1 MHTAMPALPKHP
13 WRWIAA
19 ALLLLF
25 LALRLPGW
33 WFGPEVT
40 VYRVEARPIIANVV
54 ATGRV
59 ESPSRVLIGSEI
71 VGTVVERPVFEGQ
84 HLAAGALVARLDDA
98 NEQAALAEAEAA
110 LAQLLERDRPAD
122 AALRDEAR
130 ARAVQ
135 AGRDAERLVALAERR
150 LVATDRVEQAEQAR
164 RIAVAALAAAEA
176 RARASGPAGSSERL
190 LRERIA
196 AARAALEQ
204 TVVRTRV
211 SGTVLRRLAEPGDV
225 VQPGRGIVELARDGS
240 TLVVAQVDERNLDR
254 LVEDLP
260 ALVSPDAFPQQR
272 LPGRLVF
279 LAPAVDPQTGTV
291 EVRVEVP
298 DAPPTLRQDMTV
310 SVDIEVGRRERALV
324 LPIDAIEAARGD
336 APAQVLAIREGR
348 VKRVPVTLGLRG
360 LDRVEVIEGLAEG
373 EAVLPLANAPA
384 PGRRVRIA
392 RDGG

>member
-1 MHTAMPALPKHP
+1 MLALPSRP
-13 WRWIAA
+13 WRWIAI

-25 LALRLPGW
+25 LAFRLPGW
-33 WFGPEVT
+33 LFGPELA

-54 ATGRV
+54 ATGRI
-59 ESPSRVLIGSEI
+59 ETPSRVVVGSEI
-71 VGTVVERPVFEGQ
+71 VGTVIERPVFEGQ
-84 HLAAGALVARLDDA
+84 RLAAGDLVARLADA
-98 NEQAALAEAEAA
+98 EEQAGLAEAEAA

-122 AALRDEAR
+122 AAARDEAR
-130 ARAVQ
+130 ARAMQ
-135 AGRDAERLVALAERR
+135 ARRDAERLVGLAERQ
-150 LVATDRVEQAEQAR
+150 LVAVEQAERAEQAR
-164 RIAVAALAAAEA
+164 RIAEAALSAAEA

-204 TVVRTRV
+204 TMVRTRV
-211 SGTVLRRLAEPGDV
+211 AGTVLRRLAEPGDV

-240 TLVVAQVDERNLDR
+240 TQVVAQVDERNLDR
-254 LVEDLP
+254 LVEGLP

-298 DAPPTLRQDMTV
+298 EAPLTLRQDMTV

-324 LPIDAIEAARGD
+324 LPIDAIEPARND
-336 APAQVLAIREGR
+336 VPAQVRVVREGR
-348 VKRVPVTLGLRG
+348 VQRVSVTLGLRG
-360 LDRVEVIEGLAEG
+360 LDRIEVIDGVAEG
-373 EAVLPLANAPA
+373 EAVLPLADASV
-384 PGRRVRIA
+384 PGTRVRIA
-392 RDGG
+392 EAGD

>member
-1 MHTAMPALPKHP
+1 MPALPSRP
-13 WRWIAA
+13 WRWIAI
-19 ALLLLF
+19 ALLVLF
-25 LALRLPGW
+25 LVLRLPGW
-33 WFGPEVT
+33 IFGPEMA
-40 VYRVEARPIIANVV
+40 VYRVEARPIIAHVV

-59 ESPSRVLIGSEI
+59 ETPSRVVVGSEI

-84 HLAAGALVARLDDA
+84 RLAAGDLVARLADA
-98 NEQAALAEAEAA
+98 NEQAGLAEAEAA
-110 LAQLLERDRPAD
+110 LAQLLERDRPTD
-122 AALRDEAR
+122 AAARDEAR
-130 ARAVQ
+130 VRVVQ
-135 AGRDAERLVALAERR
+135 ARRDAGRLVGLAERQ
-150 LVATDRVEQAEQAR
+150 LVAAEQAEQAEQAR
-164 RIAVAALAAAEA
+164 RIAEAALSAAEA

-211 SGTVLRRLAEPGDV
+211 AGTVLRRLAEPGDV

-254 LVEDLP
+254 LVEGLP

-324 LPIDAIEAARGD
+324 LPIDAVEPARGD
-336 APAQVLAIREGR
+336 VPAQVRVVREGR
-348 VKRVPVTLGLRG
+348 VQAVPVTLGLRG
-360 LDRVEVIEGLAEG
+360 LDRIEVIEGVAEG
-373 EAVLPLANAPA
+373 EAVLPLADAPA
-384 PGRRVRIA
+384 PGSRVRIA
-392 RDGG
+392 GAMD

>member
-1 MHTAMPALPKHP
+1 MLALPSRP
-13 WRWIAA
+13 WRWIAI
-19 ALLLLF
+19 ALLLLL
-25 LALRLPGW
+25 LAFRLPGW
-33 WFGPEVT
+33 LFGPELA

-54 ATGRV
+54 ATGRI
-59 ESPSRVLIGSEI
+59 ETPSRVVVGSEI
-71 VGTVVERPVFEGQ
+71 VGTVIERPVFEGQ
-84 HLAAGALVARLDDA
+84 RLAAGDLVARLADA
-98 NEQAALAEAEAA
+98 EEQAGLAEAEAA

-122 AALRDEAR
+122 AAARDEAR
-130 ARAVQ
+130 ARAMQ
-135 AGRDAERLVALAERR
+135 ARRDAERLVGLAERQ
-150 LVATDRVEQAEQAR
+150 LVAAEQAERAEQAR
-164 RIAVAALAAAEA
+164 RIAEAALSAAEA

-211 SGTVLRRLAEPGDV
+211 AGTVLRRLAEPGDV

-254 LVEDLP
+254 LVEGLP

-298 DAPPTLRQDMTV
+298 EAPPTLRQDMTV

-324 LPIDAIEAARGD
+324 LPIDAIEPARND
-336 APAQVLAIREGR
+336 VPAQVRVVREGR
-348 VKRVPVTLGLRG
+348 VQRVSVTLGLRG
-360 LDRVEVIEGLAEG
+360 LDRIEVIDGVAEG
-373 EAVLPLANAPA
+373 EAVLPLADASV
-384 PGRRVRIA
+384 PGTRVRIA
-392 RDGG
+392 EAGD

>member
-25 LALRLPGW
+25 LVVRLPGW

-98 NEQAALAEAEAA
+98 NEQ
-110 LAQLLERDRPAD
+110 
-122 AALRDEAR
+122 
-130 ARAVQ
+130 
-135 AGRDAERLVALAERR
+135 
-150 LVATDRVEQAEQAR
+150 
-164 RIAVAALAAAEA
+164 AALAAAEA

-348 VKRVPVTLGLRG
+348 VERVPVTLGLRG
-360 LDRVEVIEGLAEG
+360 LDRIEVIEGLAEG

>member
-1 MHTAMPALPKHP
+1 MLALPSRP
-13 WRWIAA
+13 WRWIAI

-25 LALRLPGW
+25 LAFRLPGW
-33 WFGPEVT
+33 LFGPELA

-54 ATGRV
+54 ATGRI
-59 ESPSRVLIGSEI
+59 ETPSRVVVGSEI
-71 VGTVVERPVFEGQ
+71 VGTVIERPVFEGQ
-84 HLAAGALVARLDDA
+84 RLAAGDLVARLADA
-98 NEQAALAEAEAA
+98 EEQAGLAEAEAA

-122 AALRDEAR
+122 AAARDEAR
-130 ARAVQ
+130 ARAMQ
-135 AGRDAERLVALAERR
+135 ARRDAERLVGLAERQ
-150 LVATDRVEQAEQAR
+150 LVAAEQAERAEQAR
-164 RIAVAALAAAEA
+164 RIAEAALSAAEA

-211 SGTVLRRLAEPGDV
+211 AGTVLRRLAEPGDV

-254 LVEDLP
+254 LVEGLP

-298 DAPPTLRQDMTV
+298 EAPPTLRQDMTV

-324 LPIDAIEAARGD
+324 LPIDAIEPARND
-336 APAQVLAIREGR
+336 VPAQVRVVREGR
-348 VKRVPVTLGLRG
+348 VQRVSVTLGLRG
-360 LDRVEVIEGLAEG
+360 LDRIEVIDGVAEG
-373 EAVLPLANAPA
+373 EAVLPLADASV
-384 PGRRVRIA
+384 PGTRVRIA
-392 RDGG
+392 EAGD